1 MVATCIADEEDKQEW
16 TCANCTLKDSLENND
31 NNVCSNC
38 YQQYRSQEIYD
49 ESYPDSSGE
58 AKGVSQ
64 KGGGILQRKKR
75 IQENKRMRSGAVR
88 EVVEN
93 LINQAFD
100 EAVHKTILLL
110 KPKRFEEEMERI
122 KMEEQDRNWWKDQD
136 FEDRRRKRL
145 QEVQNAFGIGNFGVE
160 EEATKSNSTQ
170 VH

>member
-1 MVATCIADEEDKQEW
+1 
-16 TCANCTLKDSLENND
+16 
-31 NNVCSNC
+31 
-38 YQQYRSQEIYD
+38 
-49 ESYPDSSGE
+49 
-58 AKGVSQ
+58 
-64 KGGGILQRKKR
+64 
-75 IQENKRMRSGAVR
+75 MRSGAVR
-88 EVVEN
+88 QVVEN

-160 EEATKSNSTQ
+160 EEATKK
-170 VH
+170 